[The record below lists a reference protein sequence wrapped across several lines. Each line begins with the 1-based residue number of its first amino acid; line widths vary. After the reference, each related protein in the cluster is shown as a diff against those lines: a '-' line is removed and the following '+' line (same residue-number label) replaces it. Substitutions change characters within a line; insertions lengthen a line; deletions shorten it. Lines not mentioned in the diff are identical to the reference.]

1 MEPYSWHL
9 QARFWLD
16 MAGKQ
21 QSVQQDENVA
31 AVLADMPVTPS
42 TSATSPPFRTCS
54 KCQRLFKNTGNT
66 SLHSTLAY
74 SRCRCHRY
82 FKLSLQR
89 HQFGL
94 SHARQL
100 GTQDT
105 FSNGGAS
112 ATHQNLGGNKISLDY
127 KEHSETIAAIHSN
140 SDKVVM
146 QHTTLPPI
154 THHQKSVVGFSSASG
169 RPTNKQSKKDLL
181 HRTSFCNS
189 SPEASTSRLPALGW
203 WVNIHCTCCFSW
215 CKSTAFRTLWQV
227 NFVCYKHVIYG
238 PLAHAIL

>member
-1 MEPYSWHL
+1 
-9 QARFWLD
+9 
-16 MAGKQ
+16 MAT
-21 QSVQQDENVA
+21 
-31 AVLADMPVTPS
+31 VLADMPVTPS

-112 ATHQNLGGNKISLDY
+112 ATHQNLGNKVSLDY

-140 SDKVVM
+140 SDKAVV
-146 QHTTLPPI
+146 QHTALPPI
-154 THHQKSVVGFSSASG
+154 THHHQKSVVGFNSEVSC
-169 RPTNKQSKKDLL
+169 RPTNKQSLQKDLL
-181 HRTSFCNS
+181 HRTSLCTS

-203 WVNIHCTCCFSW
+203 
-215 CKSTAFRTLWQV
+215 
-227 NFVCYKHVIYG
+227 
-238 PLAHAIL
+238 

>member
-1 MEPYSWHL
+1 
-9 QARFWLD
+9 

-21 QSVQQDENVA
+21 HSVQQNENTA
-31 AVLADMPVTPS
+31 TVLADMPVVTVTPS

-89 HQFGL
+89 HQL

-105 FSNGGAS
+105 FSSGGAS
-112 ATHQNLGGNKISLDY
+112 ATHHNLGNKISLDY
-127 KEHSETIAAIHSN
+127 KEHSETIAAVHSN
-140 SDKVVM
+140 SDKPVV
-146 QHTTLPPI
+146 QQTVLPPI
-154 THHQKSVVGFSSASG
+154 TLLQKSVVGFNSDVSCG
-169 RPTNKQSKKDLL
+169 PTDKQSAKKDLL
-181 HRTSFCNS
+181 HRTSVCTS
-189 SPEASTSRLPALGW
+189 STEISTSRLPALGW
-203 WVNIHCTCCFSW
+203 WVNIHYRHCLLEW
-215 CKSTAFRTLWQV
+215 
-227 NFVCYKHVIYG
+227 KHTFQDIVTS
-238 PLAHAIL
+238 

>member
-1 MEPYSWHL
+1 M
-9 QARFWLD
+9 
-16 MAGKQ
+16 
-21 QSVQQDENVA
+21 A

-42 TSATSPPFRTCS
+42 ATATPPPFRTCS
-54 KCQRLFKNTGNT
+54 KCQRLFKNTGNM

-112 ATHQNLGGNKISLDY
+112 ATHQNLGNEISLDH

-140 SDKVVM
+140 SDKAVV
-146 QHTTLPPI
+146 QRTALPPI
-154 THHQKSVVGFSSASG
+154 THHQKSVVGFNNDVSC

-181 HRTSFCNS
+181 HRTSLCIS
-189 SPEASTSRLPALGW
+189 SPEAPTSRLPALGW
-203 WVNIHCTCCFSW
+203 
-215 CKSTAFRTLWQV
+215 
-227 NFVCYKHVIYG
+227 
-238 PLAHAIL
+238 